1 MTSEE
6 EQLLLQRITRDESV
20 MAGQPVLK
28 GTRLT
33 VTFVLGLLAHG
44 ATVDEIVT
52 EYQGLTSDDLRAC
65 LLFASRAMAGSIG
78 SDGTLM

>member
-6 EQLLLQRITRDESV
+6 EHLLLQRITRDERV
-20 MAGQPVLK
+20 IAGQPVLK

-52 EYQGLTSDDLRAC
+52 EYQGLTPDDLRAC
-65 LLFASRAMAGSIG
+65 LLFAGSAGSN
-78 SDGTLM
+78 DTPM

>member
-6 EQLLLQRITRDESV
+6 EHLLLQRITRDERV

-65 LLFASRAMAGSIG
+65 LLFAGSAGSN
-78 SDGTLM
+78 STPM

>member
-1 MTSEE
+1 MASEE
-6 EQLLLQRITRDESV
+6 EHLLLQRIARDERV

-52 EYQGLTSDDLRAC
+52 EYQGLTPDDLRAC
-65 LLFASRAMAGSIG
+65 LLFASRAMAGSVG
-78 SDGTLM
+78 SDGTPM

>member
-1 MTSEE
+1 MASEE
-6 EQLLLQRITRDESV
+6 EHLLLQRIARDERV

-44 ATVDEIVT
+44 ATVDEIVA
-52 EYQGLTSDDLRAC
+52 E
-65 LLFASRAMAGSIG
+65 
-78 SDGTLM
+78 